1 MNASAPLLALY
12 RGLTWAATPASGPF
26 LAWRRARGKEDQ
38 NRSHERQGLTGQPR
52 PRGHLAWLHGASV
65 GEGLALLPL
74 VEQLIRCGAKVV
86 LTTGTTASAQILQQ
100 RLPPGS
106 LHQYAPLDSPR
117 FMARFLNHWQP
128 NLTILA
134 ESELWPNLI
143 IETSRRHIPLLI
155 VNARLSQR
163 SLRRW
168 RLVPGLAAAL
178 LGRIDLCLAQSP
190 DDGARFVDLGAPHVL
205 VTGNMKFDT
214 APPPAN
220 PAGVAKLTGTIGPRP
235 VWVAA
240 STHPGEEDIVASVH
254 SRLRAQFPGLLT
266 IIVPRHAHRGS
277 TIEAGLAAQGFTIA
291 RRAAGAELTG
301 QTEIYIADT
310 MGEIGLFYR
319 VSRLVFMGK
328 SLVSGGGQNPIEP
341 AKLGCA
347 ILHGG
352 LTANFAD
359 IYALLDRAKGAALTV
374 DADSLAVT
382 LARLLA
388 DGGKLRAMARAAA
401 ETVQAQAGATLR
413 IMHAI
418 EPYIVQLK
426 MERRQ

>member
-1 MNASAPLLALY
+1 MKAGAPWLALY

-38 NRSHERQGLTGQPR
+38 LRLAERQGVTRQAR

-86 LTTGTTASAQILQQ
+86 LTTGTTTSAQILQQ

-106 LHQYAPLDSPR
+106 LHQFAPLDSPR
-117 FMARFLNHWQP
+117 FMARFLDHWRP

-143 IETSRRHIPLLI
+143 VETSRRHIPLLL

-163 SLRRW
+163 SHGRW
-168 RLVPGLAAAL
+168 RAVPGLAATL
-178 LGRIDLCLAQSP
+178 LGKIDLCLAQSQ
-190 DDGARFVDLGAPHVL
+190 DDGARFAELGAPHVL

-220 PAGVAKLTGTIGPRP
+220 PALVAKLTGTIGPRP

-240 STHPGEEDIVASVH
+240 STHPGEEDLIAGVH
-254 SRLRAQFPGLLT
+254 RRLQPQFPGLLT
-266 IIVPRHAHRGS
+266 IIVPRHAARGGA
-277 TIEAGLAAQGFTIA
+277 IEAGLTAQGFAVA

-301 QTEIYIADT
+301 ATDLYIADT

-319 VSRLVFMGK
+319 ASRLVFMGK
-328 SLVSGGGQNPIEP
+328 SLTAGGGQNPIEP

-352 LTANFAD
+352 LTGNFAD
-359 IYALLDRAKGAALTV
+359 IYALLDRAKGAALTA
-374 DADSLAVT
+374 DADALATT
-382 LARLLA
+382 LAGLLA
-388 DGGKLRAMARAAA
+388 DGGRLRAMARAAA